1 MKKTKKLFALLL
13 ALAMIMGISTT
24 AFAQTVNSKKGGNAS
39 ITIENASK
47 GETYKVVKLF
57 NASVT
62 GTEGGSIVYTGTVP
76 SDLEAYFEV
85 VNGYVVAKDAAKSE
99 DGSLSVAAV
108 TAMTTWAATA
118 TAQASAKSDG
128 SKLIFTNL
136 PYGYYVVTSTQGAAI
151 AVNST
156 NPNAVVYDKNGKT
169 PSITKSVDDADV
181 YIGQTVTY
189 TATSTVYNYLGEGEA
204 AKQVVKYEISD
215 TLPDFLK
222 EVTVTSIII
231 DQDANT
237 NTVDDQEKL
246 EIQQFDADKKI
257 TIPWVDNEGN
267 NLYANG
273 SLIIVEYTA
282 VVTDKAKIDGTGNV
296 NVVTLK
302 PYVTGDDGPEPWKDS
317 YKDDEVIYT
326 YAAALQKVDENKKAL
341 AGAKF
346 SAKGLKVTGSSGL
359 YTVTA
364 YDSSED
370 AADGDVMECDDE
382 GQLVILG
389 LPSDEKLVLTETE
402 APAGYNKLVN
412 KVELSAQ
419 KTGEEIKA
427 SKTTI
432 YYDENGEVTDTETS
446 TSYTK
451 ITYNEKLQK
460 KAIIVENKK
469 GTELPSTGGMGTT
482 LFYIFGSILVLA
494 AVVLLVTK
502 KRMSDAE

>member
-24 AFAQTVNSKKGGNAS
+24 AFAAQIVDTQKDGSAS
-39 ITIENASK
+39 ITIKNASK
-47 GETYKVVKLF
+47 GETYGVVKLF
-57 NASVT
+57 DASVT
-62 GTEGGSIVYTGTVP
+62 GTEDGSIVYTGDIPETLK
-76 SDLEAYFEV
+76 SYFEID
-85 VNGYVVAKDAAKSE
+85 NGYIIAKDS
-99 DGSLSVAAV
+99 SLSKEAV
-108 TAMTTWAATA
+108 DAMAEWAKTVTPEATA
-118 TAQASAKSDG
+118 ESNG
-128 SKLIFTNL
+128 SELTFNNL
-136 PYGYYVVTSTQGAAI
+136 KYGYYVVTSTQGAVI
-151 AVNST
+151 TVNST
-156 NPNAVVYDKNGKT
+156 NPNAVVYDKNTNEPVIVKN
-169 PSITKSVDDADV
+169 VDDADV

-189 TATSTVYNYLGEGEA
+189 TATSTVYNYLGEGEG
-204 AKQVVKYEISD
+204 AKRVVEYEISD
-215 TLPDFLK
+215 TLPDFLTK
-222 EVTVTSIII
+222 VKVISIVI
-231 DQDANT
+231 DEDANIST
-237 NTVDDQEKL
+237 TEDQTDVTT
-246 EIQQFDADKKI
+246 QFDNTKKI
-257 TIPWVDNEGN
+257 TIPWVDEGGN

-273 SLIIVEYTA
+273 SLIILKYTA
-282 VVTDKAKIDGTGNV
+282 VVTNNAKIDSTTGNV
-296 NVVTLK
+296 NKVTLQ
-302 PYVTGDDGPEPWKDS
+302 PYVDDGGNKEPWEDS
-317 YKDDEVIYT
+317 YEDDEVIYT

-364 YDSSED
+364 YDSSDD

-389 LPSDEKLVLTETE
+389 LPSDETLVLTETE

-412 KVELSAQ
+412 NIELSAQ